1 MSGYRMMRHVR
12 RSKDEL
18 QKDGKRRQQRG
29 RWFTL
34 LSFIMA
40 VLVMISAQ
48 VKNPALSLAIP
59 LLIMG
64 CLLAGCILLFMVGK
78 RFR

>member
-12 RSKDEL
+12 RNKEEL
-18 QKDGKRRQQRG
+18 QKEGKRRQQRG

-40 VLVMISAQ
+40 VLVMISAKI
-48 VKNPALSLAIP
+48 KNPTLSLAVP

-64 CLLAGCILLFMVGK
+64 CIFAGCILLFMVGK

>member
-12 RSKDEL
+12 RNKEEL
-18 QKDGKRRQQRG
+18 QKEGKRRQQRG

-40 VLVMISAQ
+40 VLVMISAKI
-48 VKNPALSLAIP
+48 KNPTLSLAVP

-64 CLLAGCILLFMVGK
+64 CILAGCILLFMVGK

>member
-1 MSGYRMMRHVR
+1 MMRHVR
-12 RSKDEL
+12 RDKEEL
-18 QKDGKRRQQRG
+18 QKEGKRRQQRG

-40 VLVMISAQ
+40 VLVMISAK
-48 VKNPALSLAIP
+48 VKNPTLSLAIP

-64 CLLAGCILLFMVGK
+64 CVLAGFILLFMVGK

>member
-12 RSKDEL
+12 RNKEEL
-18 QKDGKRRQQRG
+18 QKEGKRRQQRG

-40 VLVMISAQ
+40 VLVMISAKI
-48 VKNPALSLAIP
+48 KNPTLSLAIP

-64 CLLAGCILLFMVGK
+64 CILTGCILLFMVGK